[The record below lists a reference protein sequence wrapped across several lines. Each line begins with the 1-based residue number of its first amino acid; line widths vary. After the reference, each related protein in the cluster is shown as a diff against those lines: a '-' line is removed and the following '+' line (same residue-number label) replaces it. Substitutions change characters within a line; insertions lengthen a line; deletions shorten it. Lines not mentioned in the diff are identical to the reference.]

1 MLKTISLILMAIV
14 QTISGEATKRN
25 EEKRSFL
32 HHCHRRASFKRLVQ
46 ENPNGKEHHKHN
58 HERGLNKEYHMPRI
72 CPRAWRLRLREER
85 EQQIISRAV
94 DNTSPFPS
102 RNDLSHLYSAN
113 STASLCA
120 PGRVYS
126 FSHCSVTLNIAGN
139 NAVQKSTSDGRR
151 GYKCTFIE

>member
-32 HHCHRRASFKRLVQ
+32 HHCHRRRRAFGTRKPQ
-46 ENPNGKEHHKHN
+46 W
-58 HERGLNKEYHMPRI
+58 ERGNTINTIMKEDSIKNITCHVSVQWLDDYD
-72 CPRAWRLRLREER
+72 LGKNES
-85 EQQIISRAV
+85 SRSFHEPLTTPV
-94 DNTSPFPS
+94 LFPS
-102 RNDLSHLYSAN
+102 RNALSHLYSAN

-120 PGRVYS
+120 HGRVYS